1 MICQQ
6 GELMKTQE
14 FQALIEQLGDLS
26 EVQRSALVA
35 ALKGNGSANDVTH

>member
-1 MICQQ
+1 
-6 GELMKTQE
+6 MKTQE